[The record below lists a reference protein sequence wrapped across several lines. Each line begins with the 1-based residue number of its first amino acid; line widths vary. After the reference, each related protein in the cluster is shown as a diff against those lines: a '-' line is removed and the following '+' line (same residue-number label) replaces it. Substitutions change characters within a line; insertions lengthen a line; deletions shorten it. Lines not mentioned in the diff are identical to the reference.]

1 MAMTSFQQLKS
12 VLQAEYDTASELLVI
27 LNSERDAL
35 VSSETEIMDKMSAD
49 KQPLIVKLEQLGR
62 QREQIVQA
70 DGFSSGKE
78 GLNAFIAN
86 QNDTNTAQLN
96 VLLKQLR
103 VVAQACRENNQING
117 GIVNVNRQ
125 YLHKA
130 ISIIRGRD
138 TEITSY
144 GPGGAY
150 SSQVVRQPLLGRV

>member
-1 MAMTSFQQLKS
+1 MAITSFQQLSS
-12 VLQAEYDTASELLVI
+12 VLQEEYNIASQLLVI

-35 VSSETEIMDKMSAD
+35 VKSETEIMDKMSAD

-62 QREQIVQA
+62 QRELIVQA
-70 DGFSSGKE
+70 DGFSSGKA
-78 GLNAFIAN
+78 GLDAFITN
-86 QNDTNTAQLN
+86 QNEANTLQLN
-96 VLLKQLR
+96 TLLKQLR

-130 ISIIRGRD
+130 ISLLRGRD

>member
-1 MAMTSFQQLKS
+1 MTSFQQLSS
-12 VLQAEYDTASELLVI
+12 VLQAEYDTASQLLVI

-35 VSSETEIMDKMSAD
+35 VSSETEVIDKMSKD

-62 QREQIVQA
+62 HRETLLQA
-70 DGFSSGKE
+70 GGFSSGKD
-78 GLNAFIAN
+78 GLDAFIAN
-86 QNDTNTAQLN
+86 QTEANAVQLN
-96 VLLKQLR
+96 NLLKQLR